1 MASLLLWTFFLSLAI
16 FSINTVGSSSIND
29 FLWRLYNRLPVAT
42 SQAAKNQIR
51 LRQEVVRLN
60 KEISGVSAQDE
71 FSKWAKLRRQ
81 LDKAKAE
88 HDKSGRLNSFT
99 SLPSETSTDLWTAST
114 VESSK
119 ARFDYAVNIARW
131 ISTNGLRLFLQYW
144 YSKEPMFWIPQGWVP
159 SYVEWLLS
167 FPRAPQGSISIQI
180 WQIACTS
187 VIGMVSEAIFALYAL
202 ATKGASKEDPQAYRS
217 GGEGKPTR
225 IGGGP
230 KKEL

>member
-88 HDKSGRLNSFT
+88 HDKS
-99 SLPSETSTDLWTAST
+99 AST